1 MSRYMKIAES
11 DAGDAAVGMG
21 EQEWRNVDPRTHRHK
36 HGDVANS
43 GLVRHLPHPAPPI
56 GSVASIWAAR
66 QVVSIVWYSMVYSV
80 VWYGTVWYI
89 VWYGMVQYG
98 ISCGMVWY
106 SMVYSVVWYGIVWYM
121 VWYGWSLGE

>member
-1 MSRYMKIAES
+1 MYRYMKIADS

-66 QVVSIVWYSMVYSV
+66 QVVFIVWCGVVCGVWCGV
-80 VWYGTVWYI
+80 VWYMNTERFQRDKKLWR
-89 VWYGMVQYG
+89 
-98 ISCGMVWY
+98 
-106 SMVYSVVWYGIVWYM
+106 
-121 VWYGWSLGE
+121 